1 MFVYLIPNCW
11 CRSAGLWKVS
21 EEMGCLSAGL
31 ETSPAIGLSLS
42 IFGGLQRYEQSAISF
57 TYQALVLVVKKKKK
71 PEQFGQVFPN
81 CVT

>member
-11 CRSAGLWKVS
+11 CRSVGLWKVS
-21 EEMGCLSAGL
+21 EEMGCSSAGP

-42 IFGGLQRYEQSAISF
+42 IFGGLQRHEQSAISF
-57 TYQALVLVVKKKKK
+57 TYQALVLVVKKKK